1 MRNVDINVLIQS
13 NVWKSKLSSKEDL
26 ERITRQF
33 SKLILINLSHL
44 KFYRFSLK
52 LLTAHSWK
60 TVLKTLKKYLIKQN
74 LI

>member
-52 LLTAHSWK
+52 LLKALSRK
-60 TVLKTLKKYLIKQN
+60 SVLKTLKSI
-74 LI
+74 